1 MHPNIV
7 YYFYFYCI
15 VVEGESG
22 VTIPE
27 LSDKEGRQKRESIFL
42 SLLSTVISA
51 MFFFSF
57 LSFNFFS
64 VIIFSLLS
72 GIMYFYLNEALLETV
87 KAGAAYVASAASSPA
102 AAAAGG
108 GRGEGLATSAPTAT
122 AVKMS
127 PTLVGAG
134 GEAEAKSTFSIST
147 TTTQVTAPVGV
158 FASARNAITG
168 MTQGLSA
175 SPADGAYSALS
186 SDESVH
192 GHHPSMAVVTGV
204 PVSSPITAQQ
214 QGTTHWI

>member
-15 VVEGESG
+15 VVESESG

-27 LSDKEGRQKRESIFL
+27 LSDKEGCLKGFSRIAGFFL
-42 SLLSTVISA
+42 TTVIV
-51 MFFFSF
+51 FFFF
-57 LSFNFFS
+57 YGFIYFS
-64 VIIFSLLS
+64 IWLWFAVTAVSAVS
-72 GIMYFYLNEALLETV
+72 VVT
-87 KAGAAYVASAASSPA
+87 AAYAASAASSAAATAP

-108 GRGEGLATSAPTAT
+108 GRGEGLAPSAPTAT
-122 AVKMS
+122 AVMMP

-158 FASARNAITG
+158 FASVRNAITG